1 VHVLDVA
8 ILKAV
13 GFGALGVL
21 VLGWLA
27 VSLQA
32 PGRTQRLTAR
42 LASVAMYLAL
52 ACLFTHL
59 TQENWARGRAML
71 YVPFGFLLAVFVT
84 GFVLSLIRGAG
95 ELTSAKDPSA
105 SATH

>member
-1 VHVLDVA
+1 MIDVA

-13 GFGALGVL
+13 GFTALGLL

-27 VSLQA
+27 VSFQA
-32 PGRTQRLTAR
+32 PGRARQLTAR
-42 LASVAMYLAL
+42 IASAVMYLAL

-59 TQENWARGRAML
+59 VQENWEKGRAFL
-71 YVPFGFLLAVFVT
+71 FVPFGFLLGVFVI
-84 GFVLSLIRGAG
+84 GFCLSLAKWTR
-95 ELTSAKDPSA
+95 ELGSGGKESTA

>member
-1 VHVLDVA
+1 MLDVA

-13 GFGALGVL
+13 GFTALGLL

-27 VSLQA
+27 VSFQA
-32 PGRTQRLTAR
+32 PGRARQLTAR
-42 LASVAMYLAL
+42 LASAALYLAL

-59 TQENWARGRAML
+59 VQENWEKSRAFL
-71 YVPFGFLLAVFVT
+71 YLPFGFLLGIFTV
-84 GFVLSLIRGAG
+84 GFCLSLIKWGRELGSTGG
-95 ELTSAKDPSA
+95 ESAA

>member
-1 VHVLDVA
+1 MIDVA

-13 GFGALGVL
+13 GFTALGLL

-27 VSLQA
+27 VSFQA
-32 PGRTQRLTAR
+32 PGRARQLTAR
-42 LASVAMYLAL
+42 IASAVMYLAL

-59 TQENWARGRAML
+59 VQENWEKGRAFL
-71 YVPFGFLLAVFVT
+71 FVPFGFLLGVFVI
-84 GFVLSLIRGAG
+84 GFCLSLVKWAR
-95 ELTSAKDPSA
+95 ELGSGGTESAA